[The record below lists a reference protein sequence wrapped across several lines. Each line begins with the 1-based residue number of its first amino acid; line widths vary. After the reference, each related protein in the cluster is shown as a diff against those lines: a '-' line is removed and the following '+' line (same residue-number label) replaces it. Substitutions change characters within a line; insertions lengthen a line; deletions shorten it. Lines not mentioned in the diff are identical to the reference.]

1 MLISARGR
9 YALGLMMDLA
19 EHDNGE
25 PVKLK
30 DVARRQGISL
40 SYLEQV
46 SGILKR
52 GGFIKSFR
60 GYSGG
65 YKIRLT
71 PDQYTVGMIIRV
83 TEGPDMNTQGERLVI
98 TEDSNSSDYVTSL
111 LCRQIMDIVNDTAD
125 KITLK
130 DLIEWQEDRKNNY
143 VI

>member
-1 MLISARGR
+1 MLISARGK

-30 DVARRQGISL
+30 DVAKRQGISL

-52 GGFIKSFR
+52 GGFIKSYR
-60 GYSGG
+60 GFSGG

-71 PDQYTVGMIIRV
+71 PREYTVGMILRA
-83 TEGPDMNTQGERLVI
+83 TEGEDMNTQGARMLI
-98 TEDSNSSDYVTSL
+98 TEDTNSSDYVTSL
-111 LCRQIMDIVNDTAD
+111 ICQQIMEAVNDTTD
-125 KITLK
+125 GITLE
-130 DLIEWQEDRKNNY
+130 DLIRWQEERE
-143 VI
+143 